1 MFIPLKYN
9 IRYLVTRRWSTFM
22 TALTFGLV
30 VAIFIIVMSLVQ
42 GIERALVSTG
52 DPLNVLVMRPGVQ
65 SEGQSQIQLER
76 YQVIR
81 NYPGIARD
89 DHNQPL
95 IAPEVIVLLN
105 KPKQPDGKPSNLQIR
120 GVAPQ
125 AFQIR
130 PEVRLVRGRP
140 FRPGL
145 REVIV
150 SQRVA
155 MRFQGLN
162 LGDQTRLGR
171 GTFTIVGIFD
181 AGGRAYDSEMWADYQ
196 EVMQEF
202 DRNVYSTVALR
213 AIDPAAVNLIKAK
226 VDADK
231 RVKLVAKP
239 EPQYYAEQTKTSAP
253 LKVFGTFL
261 AIIMSIGACFAGM
274 NTMYANVAG
283 RVREIG
289 TLRILGYTPLAIRV
303 SFLVESIALSLIG
316 GALGCALS
324 LPMNGIATGTTNFQ
338 SFSEIVFY
346 FSITPA
352 LLARGMIFAA
362 VMGALGGILPAWSA
376 SRVPII
382 AALRQ
387 A

>member
-1 MFIPLKYN
+1 MLIPLKYN

-65 SEGQSQIQLER
+65 SEGQSQIQLDR

-81 NYPGIARD
+81 NYSGIARD
-89 DHNQPL
+89 EHNQPL
-95 IAPEVIVLLN
+95 VAPEVIVLLN
-105 KPKQPDGKPSNLQIR
+105 KPKQPDGKPTNLQIR

-125 AFQIR
+125 AFKIR
-130 PEVRLVRGRP
+130 PEVRIVRGRI
-140 FRPGL
+140 FKPGL

-150 SQRVA
+150 SHRVA
-155 MRFQGLN
+155 KRFIGLD

-171 GTFTIVGIFD
+171 GHFTIVGVFD
-181 AGGRAYDSEMWADYQ
+181 AGGSAYDSEMWGDYQ

-213 AIDPAAVNLIKAK
+213 AIDAAAVNLIKAK

-239 EPQYYAEQTKTSAP
+239 EPQYYEEQTKTSAP

-303 SFLVESIALSLIG
+303 SFLVESIFLSLIG

-362 VMGALGGILPAWSA
+362 VMGVVGGLLPAWSA